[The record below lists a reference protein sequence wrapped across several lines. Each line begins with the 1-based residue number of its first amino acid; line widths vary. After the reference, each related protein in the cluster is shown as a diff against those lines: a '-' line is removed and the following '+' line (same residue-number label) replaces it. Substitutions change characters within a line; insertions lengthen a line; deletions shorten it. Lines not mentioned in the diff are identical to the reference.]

1 MSMSSISLT
10 LPKTL
15 VKNVKRSETDKLIK
29 VLYDS
34 LYVDFC
40 YIDKLYCS
48 CHKINLNCD
57 ESSIYSLDW
66 LKRKR
71 KVTIS
76 SKRYTAN
83 VVNVLYQL
91 G

>member
-15 VKNVKRSETDKLIK
+15 VKNLKCSETDKLIK

-34 LYVDFC
+34 LYVDFR
-40 YIDKLYCS
+40 YIDKLYYS
-48 CHKINLNCD
+48 CHKITLNCD